1 MQIKRLLYHNY
12 VLSSLDILAN
22 TYRKCHFI
30 LSLGVCDWN
39 LLEANVFWKEICLDW
54 PFLTA
59 QLLGTIRHKELT
71 VPGDFGWWPS
81 RATLYM

>member
-1 MQIKRLLYHNY
+1 MLQL
-12 VLSSLDILAN
+12 LSSLSILAN
-22 TYRKCHFI
+22 TDTKCNCYFE
-30 LSLGVCDWN
+30 LSLWVCDWN
-39 LLEANVFWKEICLDW
+39 LFEAPVYRAKQEICLDW